1 MGPRPDRPESAD
13 ISFTA
18 ELSAESLRFDDAPD
32 TCVEFTGSPA
42 HESASGSDRVN
53 LPEPVQAAV
62 TYRNVQVDYRL
73 AAKLSCEDEADPG
86 H

>member
-1 MGPRPDRPESAD
+1 MGRRPNRPSNPD

-18 ELSAESLRFDDAPD
+18 QVSAKSLRFDDEPD
-32 TCVEFTGSPA
+32 TRVEFTGSPG

-53 LPEPVQAAV
+53 LPEPVQPAV

-73 AAKLSCEDEADPG
+73 AAKLICEDEAAPG
-86 H
+86 G